1 MNVNA
6 MLELLLYLLL
16 GAAVIMVVYYI
27 LGRIDL
33 PPDVKSAVT
42 LIFAV
47 LVIVWL
53 VYTLAPG
60 VMS

>member
-1 MNVNA
+1 MSIEA
-6 MLELLLYLLL
+6 MLELLVYLLL

-33 PPDVKSAVT
+33 PPDMKSALT
-42 LIFAV
+42 LVFAV

-60 VMS
+60 I

>member
-1 MNVNA
+1 MNLEG

-16 GAAVIMVVYYI
+16 GGGVIAVVYWI
-27 LGRIDL
+27 LGMIDL
-33 PPDVKSAVT
+33 PPEVRGTVT

-53 VYTLAPG
+53 VYTLAPW
-60 VMS
+60 VTE

>member
-6 MLELLLYLLL
+6 MLELLLYLVL
-16 GAAVIMVVYYI
+16 GGAVIYAVHWI
-27 LGRIDL
+27 LGMIDL
-33 PPDVKSAVT
+33 PVEMRRAFT
-42 LIFAV
+42 LVFAV

-60 VMS
+60 VMQ